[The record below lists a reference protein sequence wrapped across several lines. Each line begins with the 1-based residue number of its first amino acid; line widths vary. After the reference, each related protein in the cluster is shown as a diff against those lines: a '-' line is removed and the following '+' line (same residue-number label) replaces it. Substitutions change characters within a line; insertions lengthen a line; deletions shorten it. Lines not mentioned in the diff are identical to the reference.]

1 MKFVVLF
8 DMMENRQNF
17 LDLNHTIHSHKESV
31 LFLKALL
38 FLRVIIIS
46 NQIVVQILFLSV
58 HNQINIPDQNN
69 HIKETKLFVFYPY
82 V

>member
-1 MKFVVLF
+1 MFFFHEICGPK
-8 DMMENRQNF
+8 NF
-17 LDLNHTIHSHKESV
+17 LDLNHKIHSHRESV

-69 HIKETKLFVFYPY
+69 HIKETKLFVF
-82 V
+82 